1 MAQMQKNQQNQMMQH
16 QQMQR
21 DGSDIDINGQ
31 RPRTPSSGDNAPSP
45 TKRPRLENGSFNG
58 QQMMVNGRGPPQ
70 GLPGQQMMNHQGA
83 HANKLLVHAG
93 INPNNLS
100 QQQLESFQNQN
111 YAVQQKSIQVYNNN
125 LQQPGRQAMPN
136 PGISSQ
142 GSPMMQPNLDLN
154 PEFYGGGN
162 PASMPMQ
169 VRGMPAV
176 NGGGS
181 HALQDYQMQLML
193 LEAQNKKRLM
203 MARQEQDD
211 MTRPN
216 GQAPYPPGMSPQDS
230 RSGPS
235 PGPNDQM
242 KRGTPKMGQ
251 AGLPGSPL
259 PDGSMPQARGSPAP
273 MNFNGQLSP
282 EMYQQMQHMKAMENG
297 IGMAPNMR
305 PPSSHPQ
312 FNGMPMNPQQMEL
325 MRANAQAQNGGGG
338 VWQRPQGQAPMIQP
352 PPQNQQQ
359 MGTPQT
365 RTAMPPPQAPSVG
378 GAVNGRPGS
387 PQQAVAPPTP
397 QQSKQPIPKGKKD
410 GKAKVCFQ
418 ERSCLHLAPS
428 LHKSCYVLLTLGLAT
443 RKEEFY
449 NQWWIRCHTL
459 R

>member
-1 MAQMQKNQQNQMMQH
+1 MAQIHKNQQMMQH
-16 QQMQR
+16 HQMQR

-45 TKRPRLENGSFNG
+45 TKRPRLEGGSFNG

-70 GLPGQQMMNHQGA
+70 GLPGQQMMNHPNA

-93 INPNNLS
+93 INPNTLS
-100 QQQLESFQNQN
+100 QQQLETFQNQN

-142 GSPMMQPNLDLN
+142 GSPMMQPNLDIN
-154 PEFYGGGN
+154 PEFYSGGN
-162 PASMPMQ
+162 PASLPMQ
-169 VRGMPAV
+169 VRGMPAA

-193 LEAQNKKRLM
+193 LEAQNKKRLL

-216 GQAPYPPGMSPQDS
+216 GQAPYPPGMSPQGS

-235 PGPNDQM
+235 PGPNDQI

-259 PDGSMPQARGSPAP
+259 PDGSMPQARGSPAA
-273 MNFNGQLSP
+273 MNYNNHVPQ
-282 EMYQQMQHMKAMENG
+282 EMFQQMQHMKPLEN
-297 IGMAPNMR
+297 GMAPNMR

-312 FNGMPMNPQQMEL
+312 FNGVQMNSQQHMEL
-325 MRANAQAQNGGGG
+325 MRANAPVQNGNGMGGA
-338 VWQRPQGQAPMIQP
+338 VWPQRPQGQAPMIQP
-352 PPQNQQQ
+352 PPLNQQQ

-365 RTAMPPPQAPSVG
+365 RNAMPPPQAPPAG

-397 QQSKQPIPKGKKD
+397 QQSKQPNPKGKKD
-410 GKAKVCFQ
+410 SKAKVSF
-418 ERSCLHLAPS
+418 RKTGDTFLVLSPSSMS
-428 LHKSCYVLLTLGLAT
+428 LHVC
-443 RKEEFY
+443 
-449 NQWWIRCHTL
+449 
-459 R
+459 